1 MKHYG
6 FFNYTAKVAG
16 GLFRFWRNTLLF
28 YVSKFG

>member
-6 FFNYTAKVAG
+6 FFNYTAKDSVG
-16 GLFRFWRNTLLF
+16 VFRFWRNILLF